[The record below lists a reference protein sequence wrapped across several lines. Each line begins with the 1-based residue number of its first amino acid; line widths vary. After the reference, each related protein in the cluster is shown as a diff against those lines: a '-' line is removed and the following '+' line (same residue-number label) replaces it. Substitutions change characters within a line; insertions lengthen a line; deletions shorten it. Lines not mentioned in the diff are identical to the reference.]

1 MKQKK
6 LTLHKPCTVHLRTVH
21 LLLLLSLI
29 TFSFTACNEDDETN
43 EQWKQENQK
52 AYDDKTTD
60 PQWLPLET
68 KDGPTGIY
76 YKVDPDKEKAEKGT
90 EHPIQTAAVT
100 INYTGKFYNEAVFD
114 SNTNTTFKVN
124 GVVRGFGVALQNMV
138 VGDAWDVCIPY
149 YLGYGTTATGS
160 IKAYTTL
167 FFNIELLKIDQYPQ

>member
-6 LTLHKPCTVHLRTVH
+6 LTLHKPCTVHLSTVH

-43 EQWKQENQK
+43 EQWKQENLK
-52 AYDDKTTD
+52 AYDDLDKSI
-60 PQWLPLET
+60 WLPLET

-76 YKVDPDKEKAEKGT
+76 YKIDPDKEKAEKGT

-100 INYTGKFYNEAVFD
+100 INYTGTFYTQAVFD